1 MDRITRFSLK
11 NAAAVILLVVLVTAG
26 GLWSAMQLKKETM
39 PDIAIPIVAVV
50 TPYPGAAPGD
60 VYDQVTKPLEKALRG
75 VEGIKQVSAQSND
88 SVSIVVTEFSFSQD
102 MDEAEANVNKVLATV
117 KLPENTIAPTVSR
130 ISFGSA
136 PIMKLAVIAEN
147 DADTAALRT
156 DVRDRII
163 PALQGVQGVGEAK
176 IAADSPEVIKI
187 ELDQEKLDDEGLT
200 ASGVIDQLKAA
211 NLSFPVGTVDLG
223 KSTEPIRVGGSIES
237 VDDVEDF
244 SVAVYPD
251 QNKIMGDA
259 FAQIGEGMGALGS
272 AVGALGQGMGQGFSA
287 LGSGMGE
294 LGSATG
300 EVAMQAGMINGIQQI
315 QSQMYSLK
323 YDTLPQLKAAASSMP
338 TATPGYDEAQAQLQ
352 GQIAQIEAALPG
364 MKAASDSLQTQ
375 VTASQKKMQA
385 QAASVGAGGAAGGV
399 SSMAGMSAPSGGSA
413 SASSKSSTPKVAI
426 GMVRLGDVA
435 KVTYAPLDGSVGSR
449 ANSKNAV
456 LIDIVKTQDSNT
468 VDISTAVETELESLS
483 EGFPGSGAKIETVYD
498 ASTGIN
504 ASVDGMLREGLLGA
518 LFAVIVIMVFLRNWR
533 ATIIAAVS
541 IPLSILIAMVFL
553 KQTDVTLN
561 VMTLG
566 GLTVAIGRVVDDS
579 IVVIENIF
587 RHLQRG
593 ETPNSELIRKATS
606 EVASAITTSTLTTVA
621 VFLPL
626 GLVTGV
632 IGKIFLP
639 FAITVALSL
648 LASLLVAITVVPLM
662 AKWFLLKGKMPVE
675 PTDESKPMALYRR
688 GLAWS
693 LGHRWI
699 VVAAAVVMF
708 AGSLALI
715 PLIGTGFVPEAKEK
729 YIQVDVTYPEGTKAA
744 EVDKT
749 VLGIEKALSSEKDVD
764 FYQSTVG
771 GSSTSVSMSGGLGG
785 SNTAALYVRLGTS
798 ASMDEVI
805 ASLEKKTESLGSEG
819 VDIAFNRIDASGT
832 NSSLELIITGDKLAD
847 IQSASD
853 TVEKALADVPGLV
866 NVKSNLGVARKQLV
880 VDVDQAK
887 AAKYGLNAA
896 MVAGTVRGYV
906 AEQKAGTIKVKGQP
920 TDVYY
925 VLALDPLKRAEEMR
939 KLELTTPLGKT
950 IKLSTIAAVN
960 ETESPVAILT
970 RNTAEFAAVSARIT
984 ERDTGSVITA
994 VNEKVAT
1001 LDLPEG
1007 VKTET
1012 GGTAEQMNE
1021 SFSQLGIAMIIAIGA
1036 VYLVLM
1042 IAFGEAVAPLAIMF
1056 SLPLAVVGGLIGLL
1070 ITDLPLDIPAM
1081 IGALMLIGIVVT
1093 NAVVLVD
1100 RVRQK
1105 QSAGMDRTSSL
1116 LEAGSTRMRPILMTA
1131 IATIMALAPLASG
1144 FAEGALIS
1152 QSLAVIV
1159 IGGLTTSTLLTL
1171 IVVPVAYDLLEG
1183 AKERIFGKG
1192 DHSDAPE
1199 TDPTPDGG
1207 LTPEAA

>member
-26 GLWSAMQLKKETM
+26 GLWSASQLKKETM

-75 VEGIKQVSAQSND
+75 VEGVKEISAQSND
-88 SVSIVVTEFSFSQD
+88 SVSIVITNFSFSQD
-102 MDEAEANVNKVLATV
+102 MDAAEASVNKILSTV

-136 PIMKLAVIAEN
+136 PIMKLAIIAEK
-147 DADTAALRT
+147 DADTAALRS
-156 DVRDRII
+156 DVRDRVI

-176 IAADSPEVIKI
+176 VAADSPEVIKI
-187 ELDQEKLDDEGLT
+187 ELDPQALEDEGLT

-211 NLSFPVGTVDLG
+211 NLSFPIGTVDLG
-223 KSTEPIRVGGSIES
+223 DSTQPIRVGGSIES
-237 VDDVEDF
+237 VEDVKDF
-244 SVAVYPD
+244 KVAVYPN
-251 QNKIMGDA
+251 QNQIMGDA
-259 FAQIGEGMGALGS
+259 FAQIGEGMGALGQ
-272 AVGALGQGMGQGFSA
+272 AVGALGSGMGQGFSA
-287 LGSGMGE
+287 LGSGMGQ

-315 QSQMYSLK
+315 QAQMYSLK

-338 TATPGYDEAQAQLQ
+338 TGTPEYDQMQAQ
-352 GQIAQIEAALPG
+352 IKQIETQAIPG
-364 MKAASDSLQTQ
+364 MQAAAASLQKQ
-375 VTASQKKMQA
+375 VTASQNKMKA
-385 QAASVGAGGAAGGV
+385 QASKSSGSSAM
-399 SSMAGMSAPSGGSA
+399 SSMGGMKAPSGSSG
-413 SASSKSSTPKVAI
+413 SSKSSTPEMSI
-426 GMVRLGDVA
+426 GMVRLGDIA
-435 KVTYAPLDGSVGSR
+435 KITYAPLDGSVGSR

-468 VDISTAVETELESLS
+468 VDISESVQVALKDLS
-483 EGFPGSGAKIETVYD
+483 TGFPGDGAKVETVYD

-504 ASVDGMLREGLLGA
+504 ASVNGMLREGLLGA
-518 LFAVIVIMVFLRNWR
+518 LFAVVVIMLFLRNWR

-541 IPLSILIAMVFL
+541 IPLSIMIAMVFL
-553 KQTDVTLN
+553 KQTSVTLN

-606 EVASAITTSTLTTVA
+606 EVSSAITTSTLTTVA

-662 AKWFLLKGKMPVE
+662 AKWFLLNGKMPVE
-675 PTDESKPMALYRR
+675 PKTESKPMAFYRR
-688 GLAWS
+688 ALTWS
-693 LGHRWI
+693 LEHRWI
-699 VVAAAVVMF
+699 VVAAAVVMLV
-708 AGSLALI
+708 GSLALV

-729 YIQVDVTYPEGTKAA
+729 YIQVDVTYPEGTKARV
-744 EVDKT
+744 VDET
-749 VLGIEKALSSEKDVD
+749 VKGIEDALSSEKDVD

-771 GSSTSVSMSGGLGG
+771 GSSTSVSMSSGVGG
-785 SNTAALYVRLGTS
+785 SNTAALYVRLGSS
-798 ASMDEVI
+798 ASMDDVI
-805 ASLEKKTESLGSEG
+805 ASLEKKTKGLGG
-819 VDIAFNRIDASGT
+819 KDVDIAFNRIDASGT

-847 IQSASD
+847 IQTASD
-853 TVEKALADVPGLV
+853 TIEKALVDEPGLA
-866 NVKSNLGVARKQLV
+866 NVKSNLGVARQQLV

-906 AEQKAGTIKVKGQP
+906 ADQKAGTIKVKGQP

-925 VLALDPLKRAEEMR
+925 VLALDPLKQAEEMR
-939 KLELTTPLGKT
+939 KLELATPLGKT

-970 RNTAEFAAVSARIT
+970 RDGKEYAAVSGRIT
-984 ERDTGSVITA
+984 ERDTGSVIKVVTA
-994 VNEKVAT
+994 KVAT
-1001 LDLPEG
+1001 LKLPAG

-1070 ITDLPLDIPAM
+1070 VTGLPLDIPAM

-1105 QSAGMDRTSSL
+1105 QRGGMPRRDSL
-1116 LEAGSTRMRPILMTA
+1116 LEAGATRMRPILMTA

-1183 AKERIFGKG
+1183 GKERIFGKG
-1192 DHSDAPE
+1192 DHGDMPDPE
-1199 TDPTPDGG
+1199 PTPDPTSDGSDV
-1207 LTPEAA
+1207 TPATA